1 MMQANPV
8 SKRRPLVRAWLYA
21 VAALMVLT
29 LVVGGATRL
38 TESGLSIVEWKPV
51 TGVMPPMTQQAWE
64 EEFAKYQQFPQYREL
79 NRGMGLD
86 EFKTIYWW
94 EWSHRLLAWLVGAA
108 FLLPFLFFLW
118 RGWIEPGL
126 KARLWALF
134 GGGALLGAVGWWM
147 VSSGLAGRVSV
158 SQYRLA
164 FHLTLACAIYAAIL
178 WTARGLAPRAF
189 EPAPRRLR
197 LMAAGLAVLV
207 LVQIYLGALVA
218 GLDAGLVFNTWP
230 QIDGGLIPSAE
241 RLWFET
247 PAWRNL
253 FENTLTVQFDHRIV
267 AYALWIVAVLHL
279 VDVIRARRG
288 GAVLNGA
295 LALACAVTLQA
306 GVGIVTLLHQAPLP
320 LALLHQIMGIVVLTI
335 AVVHAERL
343 VSQRAAAIA
352 AEPIGVSIPRGTA

>member
-1 MMQANPV
+1 MTQPYSA
-8 SKRRPLVRAWLYA
+8 SKRRPFVRAWLYA

-51 TGVMPPMTQQAWE
+51 TGVMPPLSQAAWQA
-64 EEFAKYQQFPQYREL
+64 EFGKYQQIPQYREL
-79 NRGMGLD
+79 NRGMNLD

-94 EWSHRLLAWLVGAA
+94 EWSHRLLARLVGAA

-164 FHLTLACAIYAAIL
+164 VPLTLPRAIYAAIL
-178 WTARGLAPRAF
+178 RTARGLATRAF

-197 LMAAGLAVLV
+197 LMAAGLAVL
-207 LVQIYLGALVA
+207 
-218 GLDAGLVFNTWP
+218 
-230 QIDGGLIPSAE
+230 
-241 RLWFET
+241 
-247 PAWRNL
+247 
-253 FENTLTVQFDHRIV
+253 
-267 AYALWIVAVLHL
+267 
-279 VDVIRARRG
+279 
-288 GAVLNGA
+288 
-295 LALACAVTLQA
+295 
-306 GVGIVTLLHQAPLP
+306 
-320 LALLHQIMGIVVLTI
+320 
-335 AVVHAERL
+335 
-343 VSQRAAAIA
+343 
-352 AEPIGVSIPRGTA
+352 

>member
-1 MMQANPV
+1 MTEPHPATV
-8 SKRRPLVRAWLYA
+8 RRPLVRAWLLV

-51 TGVMPPMTQQAWE
+51 TGVMPPLSAEAWQA
-64 EEFAKYQQFPQYREL
+64 EFGKYQQIPQYRE
-79 NRGMGLD
+79 RVGGMNLD

-94 EWSHRLLAWLVGAA
+94 EWTHRLLARLVGAA
-108 FLLPFLFFLW
+108 FLIPFLFFLW
-118 RGWIEPGL
+118 RGFIEPGL
-126 KARLWALF
+126 QVRLWAVF
-134 GGGALLGAVGWWM
+134 GAGAALGAVGWWM
-147 VSSGLAGRVSV
+147 VSSGLSGRVSV

-164 FHLTLACAIYAAIL
+164 FHLTLACVIYSAIL
-178 WTARGLAPRAF
+178 WIAQGLKTRTL
-189 EPAPRRLR
+189 ELAPRRLR
-197 LMAAGLAVLV
+197 LTAAVLALLV

-230 QIDGGLIPSAE
+230 QIDGAWIPSAE
-241 RLWFET
+241 RLWFEN

-267 AYALWIVAVLHL
+267 AYLLWTLAVLHL
-279 VDVIRARRG
+279 ADVIRQRRG
-288 GAVLNGA
+288 GAILNGA
-295 LALACAVTLQA
+295 LWLACAVTFQA

-320 LALLHQIMGIVVLTI
+320 LALLHQVTGIAVLTI

-343 VSQRAAAIA
+343 SPWATAGASLGA
-352 AEPIGVSIPRGTA
+352 SIPRGTT